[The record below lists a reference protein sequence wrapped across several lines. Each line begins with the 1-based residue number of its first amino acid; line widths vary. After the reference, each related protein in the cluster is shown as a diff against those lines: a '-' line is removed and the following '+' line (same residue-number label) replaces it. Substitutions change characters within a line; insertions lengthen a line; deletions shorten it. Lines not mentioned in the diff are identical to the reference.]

1 MHRAIAVGGAHQP
14 QLPDALQVPWL
25 QRHRRPQRAALEAA
39 RRVHRALG
47 DENRLFIAKRI
58 AQSPCTVSE
67 LIQDTGIA
75 GPLISWHLRK
85 LRGSG
90 LITQI
95 KQGRETLCSF
105 NYSVIA
111 TAHALML
118 DQLGIRDGGAWAP
131 PATILDEALT
141 KVALN
146 NKED

>member
-1 MHRAIAVGGAHQP
+1 MKAHGKFDP
-14 QLPDALQVPWL
+14 T
-25 QRHRRPQRAALEAA
+25 ALEAA

-47 DENRLFIAKRI
+47 DENRLLIAKRI
-58 AQSPCTVSE
+58 AQNPCTVSE
-67 LIQDTGIA
+67 LILDTGIA

-111 TAHALML
+111 AAHALML
-118 DQLGIRDGGAWAP
+118 EQLGIDDDGAWVP
-131 PATILDEALT
+131 PTTILDEAL
-141 KVALN
+141 KNFPFNQA
-146 NKED
+146 D

>member
-1 MHRAIAVGGAHQP
+1 VKVQSAFDP
-14 QLPDALQVPWL
+14 T
-25 QRHRRPQRAALEAA
+25 ALEAA

-47 DENRLFIAKRI
+47 DQNRLLIAKRI

-90 LITQI
+90 LITQT

-111 TAHALML
+111 NAHALML
-118 DQLGIRDGGAWAP
+118 DQLGIRDDVAWAP
-131 PATILDEALT
+131 PAAILDEAL
-141 KVALN
+141 
-146 NKED
+146 NKIAFTTED

>member
-1 MHRAIAVGGAHQP
+1 MKAHGKF
-14 QLPDALQVPWL
+14 D
-25 QRHRRPQRAALEAA
+25 RTALEAA

-47 DENRLFIAKRI
+47 DENRLLIAKRI
-58 AQSPCTVSE
+58 AQNPCTVSE

-118 DQLGIRDGGAWAP
+118 DQLKINDDEAWAP
-131 PATILDEALT
+131 PATILDEALAS
-141 KVALN
+141 VPFN
-146 NKED
+146 QED